1 MSEPSSTTETP
12 VRRRDLHRRRSAPF
26 TRGRAPKR
34 SASAAE
40 ASAPTASATV
50 EPADSPASHGSSAS
64 APLPTRR
71 AAIAAE
77 AQAAGVSPR
86 RAAMARERA
95 EAGSAS
101 TFGSTA
107 GQSPRRVS
115 ADIAERRGSDG
126 TLLKSVRKRKLRTA
140 STLAA
145 VSVAGAA
152 TAVTMLVNNLGG
164 AEVKTDPNAAGE
176 PAAISPEKVSADVPE
191 TKGKSSIEIGA
202 PSAKQKN
209 VEAASR
215 AIEKSALPGCDAKQ
229 NFDRSAGNG
238 ELPEEWLCDLGKE
251 DHRLRADAAVSFAKM
266 NAAYK
271 KDTGKELEITDSYRD
286 MAGQVSVA
294 GRKPGLAAKPGTS
307 LHGWGIA
314 LDLGGGVE
322 AKSGAW
328 SWLVEHGAEYGWENP
343 DWAKSSMY
351 EPWHWE
357 YTPAR
362 GSIKGN

>member
-1 MSEPSSTTETP
+1 MPESSSTTESP
-12 VRRRDLHRRRSAPF
+12 VRRRDLHRRRSSSPFSRTRTSTRSTGAP
-26 TRGRAPKR
+26 TAPASADSETENLSPRRA
-34 SASAAE
+34 AMAAE
-40 ASAPTASATV
+40 ARATQ
-50 EPADSPASHGSSAS
+50 S
-64 APLPTRR
+64 
-71 AAIAAE
+71 
-77 AQAAGVSPR
+77 SPR
-86 RAAMARERA
+86 RAAMAREA
-95 EAGSAS
+95 AAVPTTFGSAS
-101 TFGSTA
+101 ASSA
-107 GQSPRRVS
+107 RRVS
-115 ADIAERRGSDG
+115 AGAAESRGSDG
-126 TLLKSVRKRKLRTA
+126 ALLKSVRKKKVRTV

-164 AEVKTDPNAAGE
+164 GAEVKTDPTAAGE
-176 PAAISPEKVSADVPE
+176 PAAVNAEKVNADVPE
-191 TKGKSSIEIGA
+191 VKGKSSMEIGV
-202 PSAKQKN
+202 PSAKQKK

-215 AIEKSALPGCDAKQ
+215 AVEKSALPGCDEKQ
-229 NFDRSAGNG
+229 NFDQSAGNG
-238 ELPEEWLCDLGKE
+238 ELPDEWLCDLGKE

-314 LDLGGGVE
+314 LDLGGGV
-322 AKSGAW
+322 ASKSGAW
-328 SWLVEHGAEYGWENP
+328 SWLVEHGDEYGWENP

-362 GSIKGN
+362 DSIPGK